1 MTLRRKRIVL
11 MPNTEKNIDPQ
22 WMNSLVFHLH
32 ASGCDLRAPESSR
45 RMFFQAEAC
54 IAFFED
60 KDPLYEKADLI
71 LVFGGDGSIIRAARS
86 SVGREI
92 PIAGINCGRLGYLAE
107 IESNET
113 DLLDA
118 IVTGE
123 GIIERRIMLDVQIL
137 REDTILGVDT
147 PALNDIV
154 LTNETAFL
162 RIVLQRGTGGELL
175 RRRYDSGGAYRLH
188 RLFHVGGRPDSG
200 SVPQLHL
207 RHAHLPPDH
216 EQSPRYIQRGFHF
229 GIPEHKQP
237 RKYRFSGHRRTGEHY
252 AAPHG
257 YRADFPLPLP
267 YQSDP
272 HQTRRIPQRTT
283 KKIVINPCVVTQAGG
298 HNESKAS

>member
-22 WMNSLVFHLH
+22 WMNNLVFHLH
-32 ASGCDLRAPESSR
+32 EIGCDLRSPESSR
-45 RMFFQAEAC
+45 RMFSRSEDC
-54 IAFFED
+54 IAFHED

-154 LTNETAFL
+154 LTNGPLPKLLSFGLYCNGELVENCFADGMILAAPTGSTAYSMSAGGPILDPCLNCICATPICPQTMNNRPVIFGGDSTLEFRNISSRGNTAFL
-162 RIVLQRGTGGELL
+162 SIDGQESIMLHPTDTVRVFRSPYYTNLIRIKKGGFLSAL
-175 RRRYDSGGAYRLH
+175 RRKLS
-188 RLFHVGGRPDSG
+188 
-200 SVPQLHL
+200 
-207 RHAHLPPDH
+207 
-216 EQSPRYIQRGFHF
+216 
-229 GIPEHKQP
+229 
-237 RKYRFSGHRRTGEHY
+237 
-252 AAPHG
+252 
-257 YRADFPLPLP
+257 
-267 YQSDP
+267 
-272 HQTRRIPQRTT
+272 
-283 KKIVINPCVVTQAGG
+283 
-298 HNESKAS
+298 

>member
-22 WMNSLVFHLH
+22 WMNNLVFHLH
-32 ASGCDLRAPESSR
+32 EIGCDLRSPESSR
-45 RMFFQAEAC
+45 RMFSRSEDC
-54 IAFFED
+54 IAFHED

-118 IVTGE
+118 IVAGE

-154 LTNETAFL
+154 LTNGPLPKLLSFGLYCNGELVENCYADGMILAAPTGSTAYSMSAGGPILDPCLNCICATPICPQTMNNRPVIFSGDSTLEFRNISSRGNTAFL
-162 RIVLQRGTGGELL
+162 SIDGQESIMLHPTDTVRIFRSPYHTNLIRIKQGGFLSAL
-175 RRRYDSGGAYRLH
+175 RRKLS
-188 RLFHVGGRPDSG
+188 
-200 SVPQLHL
+200 
-207 RHAHLPPDH
+207 
-216 EQSPRYIQRGFHF
+216 
-229 GIPEHKQP
+229 
-237 RKYRFSGHRRTGEHY
+237 
-252 AAPHG
+252 
-257 YRADFPLPLP
+257 
-267 YQSDP
+267 
-272 HQTRRIPQRTT
+272 
-283 KKIVINPCVVTQAGG
+283 
-298 HNESKAS
+298 

>member
-32 ASGCDLRAPESSR
+32 ASGCELRAPESSR
-45 RMFFQAEAC
+45 RMFSRSEDC
-54 IAFFED
+54 IAFHED

-118 IVTGE
+118 IVAGE

-137 REDTILGVDT
+137 RVDTILGVDT

-154 LTNETAFL
+154 LTNGPLPKLLSFGLYCNGELVENCYADGMILAAPTGSTAYSMSAGGPILDPCLNCICATPICPQTMNNRPVIFSGDSTLEFRNISSRGNTAFL
-162 RIVLQRGTGGELL
+162 SIDGQESIMLHPTDTVRIFRSPYHTNLIRIKQGGFLSAL
-175 RRRYDSGGAYRLH
+175 RRKLS
-188 RLFHVGGRPDSG
+188 
-200 SVPQLHL
+200 
-207 RHAHLPPDH
+207 
-216 EQSPRYIQRGFHF
+216 
-229 GIPEHKQP
+229 
-237 RKYRFSGHRRTGEHY
+237 
-252 AAPHG
+252 
-257 YRADFPLPLP
+257 
-267 YQSDP
+267 
-272 HQTRRIPQRTT
+272 
-283 KKIVINPCVVTQAGG
+283 
-298 HNESKAS
+298 

>member
-118 IVTGE
+118 IVAGE

-154 LTNETAFL
+154 LTNGPLPKLLSFGLYCNGQLVENCYADGMILAAPTGSTAYSMSAGGPILDPCLNCICATPICPQTMNNRPVIFSGDSTLEFRNISSRGNTAFL
-162 RIVLQRGTGGELL
+162 SIDGQESIMLHPTDTVRIFRSPYHTNLIRIKKGGFLSAL
-175 RRRYDSGGAYRLH
+175 RRKLS
-188 RLFHVGGRPDSG
+188 
-200 SVPQLHL
+200 
-207 RHAHLPPDH
+207 
-216 EQSPRYIQRGFHF
+216 
-229 GIPEHKQP
+229 
-237 RKYRFSGHRRTGEHY
+237 
-252 AAPHG
+252 
-257 YRADFPLPLP
+257 
-267 YQSDP
+267 
-272 HQTRRIPQRTT
+272 
-283 KKIVINPCVVTQAGG
+283 
-298 HNESKAS
+298 

>member
-32 ASGCDLRAPESSR
+32 EIGCDLRSPESSR
-45 RMFFQAEAC
+45 RMFSRSEDC
-54 IAFFED
+54 IAFHED

-154 LTNETAFL
+154 LTNGPLPKLLSFGLYCNGELVENCYADGMILAAPTGSTAYSMSAGGPILDPCLNCICATPICPQTMNNRPVIFSGDSTLEFRNISSRGNTAFL
-162 RIVLQRGTGGELL
+162 SIDGQESIMLHPTDTVRIFRSPYHTNLIRIKKGGFLSAL
-175 RRRYDSGGAYRLH
+175 RRKLS
-188 RLFHVGGRPDSG
+188 
-200 SVPQLHL
+200 
-207 RHAHLPPDH
+207 
-216 EQSPRYIQRGFHF
+216 
-229 GIPEHKQP
+229 
-237 RKYRFSGHRRTGEHY
+237 
-252 AAPHG
+252 
-257 YRADFPLPLP
+257 
-267 YQSDP
+267 
-272 HQTRRIPQRTT
+272 
-283 KKIVINPCVVTQAGG
+283 
-298 HNESKAS
+298 

>member
-22 WMNSLVFHLH
+22 WMNNLVFHLH
-32 ASGCDLRAPESSR
+32 EIGCDLRSPESSR
-45 RMFFQAEAC
+45 RMFSRSEDC
-54 IAFFED
+54 IAFHED

-154 LTNETAFL
+154 LTNGPLPKLLSFGLYCNGELVENCYADGMILAAPTGSTAYSMSAGGPILDPCLNCICATPICPQTMNNRPVIFSGDSTLEFRNISSRGNTAFL
-162 RIVLQRGTGGELL
+162 SIDGQESIMLHPTDTVRIFRSPYHTNLIRIKKGGFLSAL
-175 RRRYDSGGAYRLH
+175 RRKLS
-188 RLFHVGGRPDSG
+188 
-200 SVPQLHL
+200 
-207 RHAHLPPDH
+207 
-216 EQSPRYIQRGFHF
+216 
-229 GIPEHKQP
+229 
-237 RKYRFSGHRRTGEHY
+237 
-252 AAPHG
+252 
-257 YRADFPLPLP
+257 
-267 YQSDP
+267 
-272 HQTRRIPQRTT
+272 
-283 KKIVINPCVVTQAGG
+283 
-298 HNESKAS
+298 

>member
-118 IVTGE
+118 IVAGE

-154 LTNETAFL
+154 LTNGPLPKLLSFGLYCNGELVENCYADGMILAAPTGSTAYSMSAGGPILDPCLNCICATPICPQTMNNRPVIFSGDSTLEFRNISSRGNTAFL
-162 RIVLQRGTGGELL
+162 SIDGQESIMLHPTDTVRIFRSPYHTNLIRIKQGGFLSAL
-175 RRRYDSGGAYRLH
+175 RRKLS
-188 RLFHVGGRPDSG
+188 
-200 SVPQLHL
+200 
-207 RHAHLPPDH
+207 
-216 EQSPRYIQRGFHF
+216 
-229 GIPEHKQP
+229 
-237 RKYRFSGHRRTGEHY
+237 
-252 AAPHG
+252 
-257 YRADFPLPLP
+257 
-267 YQSDP
+267 
-272 HQTRRIPQRTT
+272 
-283 KKIVINPCVVTQAGG
+283 
-298 HNESKAS
+298 

>member
-118 IVTGE
+118 IVAGE

-154 LTNETAFL
+154 LTNGPLPKLLSFGLYCNGELVENCYADGMILAAPTGSTAYSMSAGGPILDPCLNCICATPICPQTMNNRPVIFSGDSTLEFRNISSRGNTAFL
-162 RIVLQRGTGGELL
+162 SIDGQESIMLHPTDTVRIFRSPYHTNLIRIKKGGFLSAL
-175 RRRYDSGGAYRLH
+175 RRKLS
-188 RLFHVGGRPDSG
+188 
-200 SVPQLHL
+200 
-207 RHAHLPPDH
+207 
-216 EQSPRYIQRGFHF
+216 
-229 GIPEHKQP
+229 
-237 RKYRFSGHRRTGEHY
+237 
-252 AAPHG
+252 
-257 YRADFPLPLP
+257 
-267 YQSDP
+267 
-272 HQTRRIPQRTT
+272 
-283 KKIVINPCVVTQAGG
+283 
-298 HNESKAS
+298 

>member
-45 RMFFQAEAC
+45 RMFSQAEAC

-118 IVTGE
+118 IVAGE

-154 LTNETAFL
+154 LTNGPLPKLLSFGLYCNGELVENCYADGMILAAPTGSTAYSMSAGGPILDPCLNCICATPICPQTMNNRPVIFSGDSTLEFRNISSRGNTAFL
-162 RIVLQRGTGGELL
+162 AIDGQESIMLHPTDTVRIFRSPYHTNLIRIKQGGFLSAL
-175 RRRYDSGGAYRLH
+175 RRKLS
-188 RLFHVGGRPDSG
+188 
-200 SVPQLHL
+200 
-207 RHAHLPPDH
+207 
-216 EQSPRYIQRGFHF
+216 
-229 GIPEHKQP
+229 
-237 RKYRFSGHRRTGEHY
+237 
-252 AAPHG
+252 
-257 YRADFPLPLP
+257 
-267 YQSDP
+267 
-272 HQTRRIPQRTT
+272 
-283 KKIVINPCVVTQAGG
+283 
-298 HNESKAS
+298 

>member
-22 WMNSLVFHLH
+22 WMNNLVFHLH
-32 ASGCDLRAPESSR
+32 EIGCDLRSPESSR
-45 RMFFQAEAC
+45 RMFSRSEDC
-54 IAFFED
+54 IAFHED

-154 LTNETAFL
+154 LTNGPLPKLLSFGLYCNGELVENCYADGMILAAPTGSTAYSMSAGGPILDPCLNCICATPICPQTMNNRPVIFSGDSTLEFRNISSRGNTAFL
-162 RIVLQRGTGGELL
+162 SIDGQESIMLHPTDTVRIFRSPYHTNLIRIKQGGFLSAL
-175 RRRYDSGGAYRLH
+175 RRKLS
-188 RLFHVGGRPDSG
+188 
-200 SVPQLHL
+200 
-207 RHAHLPPDH
+207 
-216 EQSPRYIQRGFHF
+216 
-229 GIPEHKQP
+229 
-237 RKYRFSGHRRTGEHY
+237 
-252 AAPHG
+252 
-257 YRADFPLPLP
+257 
-267 YQSDP
+267 
-272 HQTRRIPQRTT
+272 
-283 KKIVINPCVVTQAGG
+283 
-298 HNESKAS
+298 

>member
-32 ASGCDLRAPESSR
+32 EIGCDLRAPESSR
-45 RMFFQAEAC
+45 RMFSQAEAC

-154 LTNETAFL
+154 LTNGPLPKLLSFGLYCNGELVENCYADGMILAAPTGSTAYSMSAGGPILDPCLNCICATPICPQTMNNRPVIFSGDSTLEFRNISSRGNTAFL
-162 RIVLQRGTGGELL
+162 SIDGQESIMLHPTDTVRIFRSPYHTNLIRIKQGGFLSAL
-175 RRRYDSGGAYRLH
+175 RRKLS
-188 RLFHVGGRPDSG
+188 
-200 SVPQLHL
+200 
-207 RHAHLPPDH
+207 
-216 EQSPRYIQRGFHF
+216 
-229 GIPEHKQP
+229 
-237 RKYRFSGHRRTGEHY
+237 
-252 AAPHG
+252 
-257 YRADFPLPLP
+257 
-267 YQSDP
+267 
-272 HQTRRIPQRTT
+272 
-283 KKIVINPCVVTQAGG
+283 
-298 HNESKAS
+298 

>member
-32 ASGCDLRAPESSR
+32 EIGCDLRSPESSR
-45 RMFFQAEAC
+45 RMFSRSEDC
-54 IAFFED
+54 IAFHED

-118 IVTGE
+118 IVAGE

-154 LTNETAFL
+154 LTNGPLPKLLSFGLYCNGELVENCYADGMILAAPTGSTAYSMSAGGPILDPCLNCICATPICPQTMNNRPVIFSGDSTLEFRNISSRGNTAFL
-162 RIVLQRGTGGELL
+162 SIDGQESIMLHPTDTVRIFRSPYHTNLIRIKKGGFLSAL
-175 RRRYDSGGAYRLH
+175 RRKLS
-188 RLFHVGGRPDSG
+188 
-200 SVPQLHL
+200 
-207 RHAHLPPDH
+207 
-216 EQSPRYIQRGFHF
+216 
-229 GIPEHKQP
+229 
-237 RKYRFSGHRRTGEHY
+237 
-252 AAPHG
+252 
-257 YRADFPLPLP
+257 
-267 YQSDP
+267 
-272 HQTRRIPQRTT
+272 
-283 KKIVINPCVVTQAGG
+283 
-298 HNESKAS
+298 